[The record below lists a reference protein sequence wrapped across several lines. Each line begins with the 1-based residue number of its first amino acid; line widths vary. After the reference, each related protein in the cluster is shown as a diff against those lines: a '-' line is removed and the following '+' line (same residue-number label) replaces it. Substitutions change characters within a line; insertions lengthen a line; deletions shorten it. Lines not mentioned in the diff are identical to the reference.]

1 MIEDQEIQE
10 IISICD
16 FDIQILLGK
25 VNKLRG
31 IMEKKS
37 SLGNRF

>member
-1 MIEDQEIQE
+1 MIENQEIQE

-16 FDIQILLGK
+16 FDIQILLEK
-25 VNKLRG
+25 VNKLRW
-31 IMEKKS
+31 IMKKKS